1 MTDEVEIKGIV
12 NIDIQDEMKKSYL
25 DYAMSVI
32 VGRSLPDVRDGLK
45 PVHRRILYAM
55 HKLDNDYNKAHKK
68 SARIVGDVI
77 GKYHPHGDSAVYDAI
92 VRMAQDF
99 ALRYP
104 LVDGQGNFGSIDGDD
119 AAAMRYTE
127 IRLTKIS
134 HSFLEDLGKDTVDF
148 SPNYD
153 GSETMPDFLPASV
166 PNLLVNG
173 TSGIAVGM
181 ATEMPPHNVS
191 EVIVGCLALLDD
203 PSISISELMQHIP
216 APDFPTGAYINHS
229 PDIRNAYETGRGAVF
244 IRSKYEIEEMKDD
257 RFRIVVEE
265 IPYQVNKA
273 TLLERIADL
282 VRSQK
287 LEGISDMRDESNKEG
302 IRIVIEL
309 KKGAIAN
316 VVVNNL
322 FKHTALEY
330 KISINMV
337 AIVDGKPRRL
347 TLKSILSEFLKH
359 RRNVVT
365 RRTRYLLKQAR
376 NRGHI
381 LEGLALATANL
392 EEVIALIKASP
403 TVADAKKGLMDKEWD
418 AKLIADLLSRAD
430 NVDCQ
435 PEGLAEGYG
444 LQKEAKT
451 YKLSPQQ
458 AQAIL
463 ELRLQRLTSM
473 ERDKLKQQYIEI
485 LASIKEFLEI
495 LHSPARL
502 KALIREE
509 LEQVNEEYG
518 DERRSQI
525 IDVKR
530 NINTLDLIKSED
542 LLITISA
549 ANYIKAQYQEHYRS
563 QKRGGSGISAGGLKE
578 DDHIDRMIIANT
590 HDTILCFSN
599 WGRVHWLNCHELP
612 ISSRTAKG
620 RPIVNYLPLN
630 DGEKIVSLLPSNYLL
645 KKDDESSVA
654 AKKFILLATDKGIL
668 KRMSMD
674 HFMRVRKNGINIME
688 LHGGELIEALESDGT
703 EDILL
708 VSSAGL
714 AVKTSEKNFR
724 PQGRAAR
731 GVRGMRIG
739 EGQRLIAVIK
749 ANSYSH
755 LLIVSDAGY
764 AKRTLI
770 SEFSAK
776 GRGGKGMLAM
786 KFSTDDKGV
795 AGCCPVNEQDEV
807 MIIKENGQLM
817 RTDVSGIS
825 VQGRTAR
832 GVILTRLKKGARIEG
847 VVPIYKDASAAE
859 TETTSEAVTESA
871 TESE

>member
-418 AKLIADLLSRAD
+418 AKLIVDLLSRAD

-435 PEGLAEGYG
+435 PEGLPEGYG